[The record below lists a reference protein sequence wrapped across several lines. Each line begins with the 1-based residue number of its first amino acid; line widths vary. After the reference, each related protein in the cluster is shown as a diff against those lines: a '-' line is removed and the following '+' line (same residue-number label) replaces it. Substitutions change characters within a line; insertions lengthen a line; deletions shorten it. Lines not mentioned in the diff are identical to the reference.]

1 MEHSRPALAKSG
13 SDSAIGES
21 CPSSAEGAGRIN
33 AGFVFDEKE
42 GTFGTG
48 GKYSTEGKLGTGGF
62 VLGDDCDYDEIDEI
76 DGEFPIVVN
85 VVENSQK
92 ER

>member
-1 MEHSRPALAKSG
+1 MEHSRPSLAKSG

-21 CPSSAEGAGRIN
+21 CPSSAEEAGRIN

-42 GTFGTG
+42 ADFGAEA
-48 GKYSTEGKLGTGGF
+48 KSCTEGKLGTGGF
-62 VLGDDCDYDEIDEI
+62 VLGDDSDYDEID
-76 DGEFPIVVN
+76 GEYPIVVN
-85 VVENSQK
+85 AVENNQK